1 MIILSLIHIRA
12 CTHTHTHRKRKH
24 RFVNVYCHI
33 NTIRKLHPQFNLIIT
48 LYYILSLSHTRVY
61 IHKKREHF
69 YTNDLYICT
78 YLYAHYSTAVFSR
91 GLYLLMSLRGRKRE
105 RSISR
110 FFVSCVLF
118 SFIQIDKII
127 PLAYFKFNMMI

>member
-12 CTHTHTHRKRKH
+12 CTHAHTHRKRKH

-61 IHKKREHF
+61 THKKRKHF

-78 YLYAHYSTAVFSR
+78 LLYCGIFSWALFTYEPKR
-91 GLYLLMSLRGRKRE
+91 KEERTIYFTLLR
-105 RSISR
+105 I
-110 FFVSCVLF
+110 VLF